1 VSEGLSDERL
11 AEIEQRCAAATPGPW
26 AVDLDRPFTLGG
38 DTVSVDA
45 MTGDGLCVER
55 EVCSCVLDTDG
66 WPDGPEWLE
75 DAANA
80 RFLAHARE
88 DVPAL
93 LAEVRRLRA
102 LLRAGGEGR

>member
-1 VSEGLSDERL
+1 MSELSDERL

-26 AVDLDRPFTLGG
+26 WVDLDRPFTLGG
-38 DTVSVDA
+38 DTVSVEA
-45 MTGDGLCVER
+45 LTPDGRYVER
-55 EVCSCVLDTDG
+55 EVCSCLLDTDA

-80 RFLAHARE
+80 RFLAHSRS
-88 DVPAL
+88 DVPDL

-102 LLRAGGEGR
+102 LLAGRAEGR